1 MRERERER
9 ERERR
14 AQHFSGAEN
23 NGGKKLKRGSKK
35 DSHSLVRMN
44 IQGFSNVQCSPVHST
59 DTNIVGPDS
68 HWTDH
73 FLLFLSSLHFLPRAR
88 ILLER
93 HRQHSA
99 IDPAERD
106 LRPNNHFEISESETS
121 IRFGKALILSGKNRS
136 LDRKHFHRDKNKG
149 VVIVVVYENETS
161 GEPSSKFQF
170 DSQNFA
176 HLNGRN

>member
-1 MRERERER
+1 MFTRVFDRYKYSWPRFPLDR
-9 ERERR
+9 PFFT
-14 AQHFSGAEN
+14 FSFLFAFSST
-23 NGGKKLKRGSKK
+23 SKNPPRT
-35 DSHSLVRMN
+35 S
-44 IQGFSNVQCSPVHST
+44 SPT
-59 DTNIVGPDS
+59 
-68 HWTDH
+68 
-73 FLLFLSSLHFLPRAR
+73 F
-88 ILLER
+88 R
-93 HRQHSA
+93 HRSRGKRFTGRT
-99 IDPAERD
+99 RD
-106 LRPNNHFEISESETS
+106 NHFEISESETS

>member
-1 MRERERER
+1 MFT
-9 ERERR
+9 R
-14 AQHFSGAEN
+14 AFDRYKYSWPRFPLDRPFFTFSFLFAFSFHEQE
-23 NGGKKLKRGSKK
+23 S
-35 DSHSLVRMN
+35 S
-44 IQGFSNVQCSPVHST
+44 SNVIA
-59 DTNIVGPDS
+59 NIPPS
-68 HWTDH
+68 I
-73 FLLFLSSLHFLPRAR
+73 PRKEIYGR
-88 ILLER
+88 T
-93 HRQHSA
+93 
-99 IDPAERD
+99 RD
-106 LRPNNHFEISESETS
+106 NHFEIYESETS